1 MINFKLDV
9 NLREGG
15 HHSGNWGGLLRNPG
29 VVLAS
34 AIASMV
40 DANGR
45 ILVEGIRPPEVPQA
59 VRRADVTP
67 KDFHDY
73 WLNSHGPKVRGHA
86 QAIRAKPPS
95 G

>member
-1 MINFKLDV
+1 MNFKLDV

-45 ILVEGIRPPEVPQA
+45 ILVEGLQA
-59 VRRADVTP
+59 AGSAASGAARAGGD
-67 KDFHDY
+67 
-73 WLNSHGPKVRGHA
+73 
-86 QAIRAKPPS
+86 
-95 G
+95 